1 MICSTPSSNGL
12 HWSRDWGGV
21 GAELDRMARYV
32 RAVEC
37 LRPVYAVHPI
47 ILDMP
52 SVEVVSCEHTA
63 PDRLRRSEYGSMVG
77 VRREPSS
84 LAYSSMTNWR
94 FCAAKRMSS
103 RTGARPPSWAS
114 PPKQLALF

>member
-52 SVEVVSCEHTA
+52 SVEVVSRE
-63 PDRLRRSEYGSMVG
+63 RYGTGS
-77 VRREPSS
+77 
-84 LAYSSMTNWR
+84 
-94 FCAAKRMSS
+94 AA
-103 RTGARPPSWAS
+103 T
-114 PPKQLALF
+114 